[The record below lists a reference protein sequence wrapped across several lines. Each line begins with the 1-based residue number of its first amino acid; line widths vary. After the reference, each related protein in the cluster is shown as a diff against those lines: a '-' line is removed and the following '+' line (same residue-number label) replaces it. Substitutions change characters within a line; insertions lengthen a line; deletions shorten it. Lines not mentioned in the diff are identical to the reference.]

1 MSDMDESSGAD
12 SGSEYVVKNASK
24 SQEAKKEA
32 KKRTEKQNTAILEN
46 RKKGVE
52 KRAELKP
59 VNESRR
65 KDERDLKTLQRL
77 VDAAEA
83 KAKVEALKKRL
94 AELEVDINES
104 RIVQERVRIEKTK
117 PKPEGLPSV
126 PSVPTPTVETKTKK
140 TVSKIRNITVRE
152 EESEPDTE
160 EENIEVFKKK
170 PRGRPRLPPDAP
182 INFQPIRPD
191 APASRKPT
199 PATESIKKVALKE
212 AIEKQTNQLL
222 YNSLFGY

>member
-104 RIVQERVRIEKTK
+104 RVVQERVRIEKTK
-117 PKPEGLPSV
+117 PKPEGL

-191 APASRKPT
+191 APAK